1 MNEQFDKILKTIW
14 DLQSNKETTEKEV
27 LTILKEIKKI
37 YDRDGSWYITL
48 IFKSDMVYL
57 LKKIGQNVPSRY
69 DKDNVRTQLL
79 SVLNNI

>member
-69 DKDNVRTQLL
+69 DKDNVRTQFL

>member
-1 MNEQFDKILKTIW
+1 MNETN
-14 DLQSNKETTEKEV
+14 SKELHQEITTPPSKD
-27 LTILKEIKKI
+27 EIKKI

-69 DKDNVRTQLL
+69 DKDNVRTQFL